1 MKFYHFSPISNLS
14 DLQPSNPKDC
24 DLYGVYL
31 TKSLE
36 DSWYW
41 VKRMLN
47 EGYFIDNKIY
57 VYEVNLEPTQVFH
70 PRYKGCKIAWVRWNG
85 LEDSS
90 TSNNG
95 HFNNYQQFVF
105 PSSVKCE
112 QIL

>member
-1 MKFYHFSPISNLS
+1 MGWIHGSENSYSLGFGS
-14 DLQPSNPKDC
+14 DPEPRSQDPELLAQEKQWKDA
-24 DLYGVYL
+24 V
-31 TKSLE
+31 
-36 DSWYW
+36 
-41 VKRMLN
+41 
-47 EGYFIDNKIY
+47 DN
-57 VYEVNLEPTQVFH
+57 EVNLEPTQVFH